1 MSSDCQSSSSHYWST
16 LRVGGSELVEEV
28 VVVDREGRD
37 QRVRLQYD
45 PVSQAGQYSDSQG
58 SAPGGQLSYAIKT
71 QLQEASSLMP

>member
-1 MSSDCQSSSSHYWST
+1 MSSDCRVSSSHYWST

-45 PVSQAGQYSDSQG
+45 PVSQAGQILGQSVSDNISLTSQ
-58 SAPGGQLSYAIKT
+58 
-71 QLQEASSLMP
+71 

>member
-37 QRVRLQYD
+37 QRVRTQYD
-45 PVSQAGQYSDSQG
+45 PVSQAGEILAQSHSVNDISQV
-58 SAPGGQLSYAIKT
+58 
-71 QLQEASSLMP
+71 

>member
-45 PVSQAGQYSDSQG
+45 PVSQAGEILGQSVKKS
-58 SAPGGQLSYAIKT
+58 QLSHVSVKLDCPSI
-71 QLQEASSLMP
+71 